1 MADAERRR
9 VGDLIVRAT
18 EASVADDDESPASPA
33 CSRTRWADV
42 QRHRDGITIDENVTE
57 PLLRA
62 AAKMLPPLS
71 RERSD
76 RFWLTATR
84 DTFVATATG
93 FGLLAVRDARDNA
106 ERLRGGRAWQ
116 RLHLQAPAR
125 GLAPHPWNQPT
136 QRADR
141 EQLLRPEPTF

>member
-1 MADAERRR
+1 
-9 VGDLIVRAT
+9 
-18 EASVADDDESPASPA
+18 
-33 CSRTRWADV
+33 
-42 QRHRDGITIDENVTE
+42 
-57 PLLRA
+57 
-62 AAKMLPPLS
+62 MLPPLS

-116 RLHLQAPAR
+116 RLHLHATAR
-125 GLAPHPWNQPT
+125 GLALHPLNQPRSEEHT
-136 QRADR
+136 SELQSLAYLVCR
-141 EQLLRPEPTF
+141 LLLEKKKKKNDVISTSLTHCPTMIDM